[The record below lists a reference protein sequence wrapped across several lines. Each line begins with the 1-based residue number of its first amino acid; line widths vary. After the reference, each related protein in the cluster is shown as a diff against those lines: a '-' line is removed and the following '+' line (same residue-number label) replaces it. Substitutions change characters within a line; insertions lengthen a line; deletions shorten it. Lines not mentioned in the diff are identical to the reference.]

1 MVQFEEGVYSGE
13 EVVETMVVV
22 RGAVSTCSRHR
33 ATQQSSEE
41 LISSVSEEAI
51 NLRALVASHLC
62 VSVSLSVCL
71 SVSLILCHDSQGKGD
86 FSFCFGSKV
95 RKVRRN

>member
-22 RGAVSTCSRHR
+22 RGVVSTCSRHR

-41 LISSVSEEAI
+41 LVSSVSEEAI
-51 NLRALVASHLC
+51 NLRALVASRLC
-62 VSVSLSVCL
+62 VSVCLSLSYI
-71 SVSLILCHDSQGKGD
+71 VS
-86 FSFCFGSKV
+86 
-95 RKVRRN
+95 